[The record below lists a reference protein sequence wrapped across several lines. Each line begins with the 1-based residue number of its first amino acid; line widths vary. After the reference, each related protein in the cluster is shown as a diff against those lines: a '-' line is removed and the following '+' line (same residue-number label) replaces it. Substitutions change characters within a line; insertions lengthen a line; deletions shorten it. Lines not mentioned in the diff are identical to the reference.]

1 MAKKVDPVV
10 LELATL
16 PRDQVGPFLL
26 LGLKKEASKE
36 QVEANWADRLR
47 WARRQQL
54 KVPLEDVNWAR
65 DVLNDPDRRIRADA
79 ASLNADTSEG
89 VLTQLARRYG
99 VEGGPNGR
107 AWQPLDCEKALA
119 DYAPAAEVPD
129 AAAVRAGLAVPDV
142 PQELPAVAALLERF
156 VQPTLDPWAPDLLPT
171 GAVAPG
177 IPPQD
182 QVP

>member
-99 VEGGPNGR
+99 VEGGP
-107 AWQPLDCEKALA
+107 
-119 DYAPAAEVPD
+119 
-129 AAAVRAGLAVPDV
+129 
-142 PQELPAVAALLERF
+142 
-156 VQPTLDPWAPDLLPT
+156 
-171 GAVAPG
+171 
-177 IPPQD
+177 
-182 QVP
+182 